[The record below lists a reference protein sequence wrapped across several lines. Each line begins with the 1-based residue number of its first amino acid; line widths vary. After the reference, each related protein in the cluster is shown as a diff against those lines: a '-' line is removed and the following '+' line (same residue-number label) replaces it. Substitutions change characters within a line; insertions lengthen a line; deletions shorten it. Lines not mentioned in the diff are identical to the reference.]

1 MSTVADYLGRKAD
14 ILAFQPNKNNTE
26 LSQTIASDFT
36 GGNLCTGIQKLAQ
49 RWVLEF
55 LTPSGSMPYK
65 SKRGCSF
72 IPNVR
77 SGLLRTGLD
86 ISSFFASAA
95 TDVSVNLKAE
105 DSTTDP
111 DDERFDKAE
120 LKGFQTS
127 SDGVLTLNVA
137 ISSLAGTS
145 RVVIL
150 PISVASGIM

>member
-1 MSTVADYLGRKAD
+1 MSTIADYLGRKAD
-14 ILAFQPNKNNTE
+14 ILAFQPNKNNTQ
-26 LSQTIASDFT
+26 LNQAIANDFT
-36 GGNLCTGIQKLAQ
+36 GGNLCTGVQKLAQ

-55 LTPSGSMPYK
+55 LTPSGSIPYK
-65 SKRGCSF
+65 TKRGCSF
-72 IPNVR
+72 INNFR
-77 SGLLRTGLD
+77 SGLLRSSLD

-120 LKGFQTS
+120 LTDFSTTS
-127 SDGVLTLNVA
+127 GGVLTLSVT
-137 ISSLAGTS
+137 ITSLAGSS

-150 PISVASGIM
+150 PINVASGII